1 MVALRRTHS
10 GFSLLE
16 LLIVVALISMICGM
30 SMMRLGGGL
39 AEQELSAA
47 ALEMA
52 ADLRW
57 MQQVSVNS
65 PVSAGGSFF
74 CMVFDRSGGS
84 YYVREGVQIVK
95 RSFLPGS
102 VSLGNS
108 PPIISFSA
116 SGSPASGQTI
126 MLYSR
131 SLGKFRYVIVAAVT
145 GRVRISTT
153 SAWEAGE

>member
-1 MVALRRTHS
+1 MRWTRS

-16 LLIVVALISMICGM
+16 LLVVVALISMICAM
-30 SMMRLGGGL
+30 SMMRLGNGL

-57 MQQVSVNS
+57 MQQVSTNS

-74 CMVFDRSGGS
+74 CMVFEGAGGGS
-84 YYVREGVQIVK
+84 YYVREGVQIRK
-95 RSFLPGS
+95 RSFLPAS
-102 VSLGNS
+102 VKFGNA
-108 PPIISFSA
+108 PPILSFSA
-116 SGSPASGQTI
+116 SGSPVSGQTI

-131 SLGKFRYVIVAAVT
+131 SLGKTLYVIVAAVT
-145 GRVRISTT
+145 GRVRVSATP
-153 SAWEAGE
+153 AWEAGE